1 MTRDVIPY
9 ILPPRPAGP
18 DRHPASA
25 GLAGLATSPNYSNCV
40 CARLT
45 NRTLGEGAFLLDSR
59 DGTF

>member
-40 CARLT
+40 RSPNKSNTGRGCIFI
-45 NRTLGEGAFLLDSR
+45 GQS
-59 DGTF
+59 